1 MDTFYIKMESLEIK
15 RQFLRG
21 ISILTVIFIHAN
33 GKLAFEGSP
42 LLSDSKFTSELCRVE
57 CLFS

>member
-1 MDTFYIKMESLEIK
+1 MESLEIK